1 MNRPSAG
8 EFGELLGDLLRG
20 LGEPQR
26 FHRAFV
32 MFGDHQISVR
42 QTVIEQA
49 VEVQR
54 QLAGHQADEQR
65 HRQIPEQREHVDPI
79 MVGIHAA
86 DRPAHRVDAVGE
98 W

>member
-1 MNRPSAG
+1 MDRPSAG

-42 QTVIEQA
+42 QAVVEQA

-54 QLAGHQADEQR
+54 QLADQSYSALSGLLFPSIIA
-65 HRQIPEQREHVDPI
+65 I
-79 MVGIHAA
+79 
-86 DRPAHRVDAVGE
+86 
-98 W
+98 